1 MKRVVYI
8 FLGCLMLSG
17 CKTTSFKDKS
27 HIITDQLYVKEE
39 VKDVAKDSIFKIIE
53 VTEVDNT
60 TVIKETVYDTTKP
73 LNEATGKHPIKSEKE
88 TTSTTKANKEKD
100 SSGSVSNTDKSTI
113 KENTDTHIDDNKDIK
128 SKTDTSSWINDLKWS
143 LVLLLSLVIV
153 VVIITTY
160 KKLRRV

>member
-1 MKRVVYI
+1 
-8 FLGCLMLSG
+8 MLSG

-27 HIITDQLYVKEE
+27 HSITDQSYIKEDIKNI
-39 VKDVAKDSIFKIIE
+39 VKDSTFKTLE
-53 VTEVDNT
+53 VVEVDNT

-113 KENTDTHIDDNKDIK
+113 KENTDTHIDDNKYIK
-128 SKTDTSSWINDLKWS
+128 SKTDTYSWINDLKWS